1 MGKQE
6 TSAQSGQVTNPT
18 DGHGSSRP
26 SPEEGVRL
34 ATAFFNIGDRKLRE
48 RVIKLAEELAQ
59 K

>member
-6 TSAQSGQVTNPT
+6 SSAQSGQVANPT
-18 DGHGSSRP
+18 DGQGSSRP

-34 ATAFFNIGDRKLRE
+34 ITAFLNIGNRKLRE